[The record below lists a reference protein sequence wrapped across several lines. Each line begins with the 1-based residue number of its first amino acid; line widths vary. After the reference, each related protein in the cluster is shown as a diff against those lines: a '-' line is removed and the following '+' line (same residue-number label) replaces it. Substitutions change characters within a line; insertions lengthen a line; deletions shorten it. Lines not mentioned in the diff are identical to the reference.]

1 MTQQADTSQLGHSGQ
16 MDAILAAG
24 TAFNA
29 LPVAFAAIGQAETQ
43 EAVPYA
49 LVIQAMAALG
59 AVDGGIFDLRDKLRA
74 APFEGSAEL
83 LPLATPAVWEGPAN
97 QPKVDATS
105 DGRARVT
112 LQFELRAGEQV
123 AISLIFPSSAAPGP
137 ERLAA
142 LALLASHAQSRAL
155 YLWARH
161 QAEEAQEQAKIAH
174 EQQME
179 MALRLYDLYE
189 EAQNQAITDGL
200 TGLATHDFFQ
210 QRLAQEMRE
219 STRYGRPLSFMIFDL
234 DHFKSINDNYG
245 HQAGDTV
252 LKGAAAMLKDKVRG
266 SDLVARYGGEEFAI
280 ILPQTNE
287 EDAYNLAERLRR
299 ILEEMEFE
307 ISPERSIRVTASIG
321 VASRTEQDVM
331 PKDLIKRSDVA
342 LYAAKNAGRNRVV
355 IAQGPTVEA
364 VNAIGA
370 PRQGSQE
377 LFFSLARAFAA
388 AIEARIPLMLGHS
401 ETVGTLAK
409 AMGAKIG
416 LPPEKQEAM
425 QIAGLLHDVG
435 MMSVPE
441 SVIFKPTKLDEADW
455 QVMREHPA
463 RGVAILARFSTFS
476 GLLEAVL
483 YHHEKFDGTG
493 YPEGLKGTAIPM
505 GARILAI
512 CDSYDAMIRGDY
524 AYGVGIPAVDAAKE
538 IERCAGTQFDPEL
551 VKIFLKVLEEQE
563 AEAEAAAAAGATPP
577 AA

>member
-1 MTQQADTSQLGHSGQ
+1 MTQSADTSHLGHSGQ
-16 MDAILAAG
+16 MDSILAAG

-29 LPVAFAAIGQAETQ
+29 LPVAFAAISQSETQ

-49 LVIQAMAALG
+49 LVIQAMAVLG
-59 AVDGGIFDLRDKLRA
+59 AVDGGVFDMRDKMRA
-74 APFEGSAEL
+74 APFEGSADL
-83 LPLATPAVWEGPAN
+83 MPLGSQVVWDGPVNLAR
-97 QPKVDATS
+97 VDATP

-112 LQFELRAGEQV
+112 VHFELRAGEQV
-123 AISLIFPSSAAPGP
+123 AIGLIFPTATPPGP

-142 LALLASHAQSRAL
+142 LALLASHAQARAL

-234 DHFKSINDNYG
+234 DHFKSINDNHG

-252 LKGAAAMLKDKVRG
+252 LKGAALMLKDSVRG
-266 SDLVARYGGEEFAI
+266 SDLVARYGGEEFAV

-287 EDAYNLAERLRR
+287 EDAYNLAERLRK

-307 ISPERSIRVTASIG
+307 ISPERKIRVTASIG
-321 VASRTEQDVM
+321 VASRTEADIM

-355 IAQGPTVEA
+355 VAQGPTVEA

-401 ETVGTLAK
+401 EAVGDLARK
-409 AMGAKIG
+409 MGAKIG
-416 LPPEKQEAM
+416 LPPDKQEAM

-441 SVIFKPTKLDEADW
+441 SVIFKPTKLDESDW

-463 RGVAILARFSTFS
+463 RGVGILARFSTFS

-524 AYGVGIPAVDAAKE
+524 AYGVGIPAADAALE
-538 IERCAGTQFDPEL
+538 IERCSGTQFDPEL
-551 VKIFLKVLEEQE
+551 VKLFLKVLEEGDGDE
-563 AEAEAAAAAGATPP
+563 PP
-577 AA
+577 VA

>member
-1 MTQQADTSQLGHSGQ
+1 

-29 LPVAFAAIGQAETQ
+29 LPVAFAAIDQSETQ
-43 EAVPYA
+43 EAIPYA
-49 LVIQAMAALG
+49 LVIQAMAVLG
-59 AVDGGIFDLRDKLRA
+59 AVDGGVFDRRGKLRA
-74 APFEGSAEL
+74 APFENSADH
-83 LPLATPAVWEGPAN
+83 LPLESEAVWEGPAN
-97 QPKVDATS
+97 TPKLGAIA
-105 DGRARVT
+105 DGRAIVT
-112 LQFELRAGEQV
+112 LHSELRAGEGV
-123 AISLIFPSSAAPGP
+123 AIALIFPTETPPGP

-142 LALLASHAQSRAL
+142 LGLLASHSQARAL

-161 QAEEAQEQAKIAH
+161 QAEEAQLQAKVAH

-219 STRYGRPLSFMIFDL
+219 STRYNRPLSFMIFDL
-234 DHFKSINDNYG
+234 DHFKSINDTYG

-252 LKGAAAMLKDKVRG
+252 LKGAAAMLKDSVRG
-266 SDLVARYGGEEFAI
+266 SDLVARYGGEEFAV

-287 EDAYNLAERLRR
+287 EDAYNLAERLRV
-299 ILEEMEFE
+299 ILEGMEFP
-307 ISPERSIRVTASIG
+307 ISEERSLKVTASVG
-321 VASRTEQDVM
+321 VASRTEGDVM

-342 LYAAKNAGRNRVV
+342 LYAAKNGGRNRVV
-355 IAQGPTVEA
+355 MAQGPTVEA

-377 LFFSLARAFAA
+377 LFYSLARAFAA
-388 AIEARIPLMLGHS
+388 AIEARIPLMHGHS
-401 ETVGTLAK
+401 EAVGLFARQMGEKLGLA
-409 AMGAKIG
+409 
-416 LPPEKQEAM
+416 PDKQEAL

-441 SVIFKPTKLDEADW
+441 AVIFKPTKLDEGDW

-463 RGVAILARFSTFS
+463 RGVGILARFSTFS

-483 YHHEKFDGTG
+483 YHHEKYDGTG

-524 AYGVGIPAVDAAKE
+524 AYGVGIKAADAAAE
-538 IERCAGTQFDPEL
+538 IARCAGSQFDPDL
-551 VKIFLKVLEEQE
+551 VKLFLQVLEENE
-563 AEAEAAAAAGATPP
+563 AGAEASGSGA
-577 AA
+577 

>member
-1 MTQQADTSQLGHSGQ
+1 MTQSADTSHLGQSGQ

-49 LVIQAMAALG
+49 LVIQAMAVLG
-59 AVDGGIFDLRDKLRA
+59 AVDGGVFDRRGKLRA
-74 APFEGSAEL
+74 TPFEGSADL
-83 LPLATPAVWEGPAN
+83 LPIESEAVWDGPPNLPRLDEVA
-97 QPKVDATS
+97 
-105 DGRARVT
+105 DGRARVN
-112 LQFELRAGEQV
+112 LHFELRAGENV
-123 AISLIFPSSAAPGP
+123 AMGLIFPTAEPPGP

-161 QAEEAQEQAKIAH
+161 QAEEAQLQAKVAH

-219 STRYGRPLSFMIFDL
+219 STRYNRPLSFMIFDL
-234 DHFKSINDNYG
+234 DHFKSINDNHG

-266 SDLVARYGGEEFAI
+266 SDLVARYGGEEFAV

-307 ISPERSIRVTASIG
+307 ISEDRKIRVTASIG
-321 VASRTEQDVM
+321 VASRTEHDIM

-355 IAQGPTVEA
+355 MAQGPTVEA

-377 LFFSLARAFAA
+377 LFYSLARAFAA

-401 ETVGTLAK
+401 EAVGTLAK
-409 AMGAKIG
+409 AMGAGLG
-416 LPPEKQEAM
+416 LPVDKQEAL

-463 RGVAILARFSTFS
+463 RGVGILARFSTFS

-483 YHHEKFDGTG
+483 YHHERFDGTG
-493 YPEGLKGTAIPM
+493 YPEGLKGAAIPM

-524 AYGVGIPAVDAAKE
+524 AYGVGIPAADAAKE
-538 IERCAGTQFDPEL
+538 VERCAGSQFDPEL
-551 VKIFLKVLEEQE
+551 VKLFLKVLEEQE
-563 AEAEAAAAAGATPP
+563 AAVAEDGAEPP
-577 AA
+577 AG